1 MRDEKGIHI
10 RRDETLGKMVANQQ
24 ANPDLPTSTFF
35 LSLFI
40 KIYRKEQ
47 GRKRKE
53 LPEELVIVGKSDQ
66 ETWMGARA
74 PNKTRELITCNLK
87 FEIKKCLIFSMVFF
101 FFLRKYFLLAFIE
114 DNKNFHRGGA
124 NRRTMNK
131 VSLTHP
137 HHMNLI

>member
-74 PNKTRELITCNLK
+74 PSKTREVITCNLK

-101 FFLRKYFLLAFIE
+101 FFFFFFKAILPWHSLEITKTFTE
-114 DNKNFHRGGA
+114 G
-124 NRRTMNK
+124 RTGE
-131 VSLTHP
+131 P
-137 HHMNLI
+137 